1 MKLISAIFLFYFI
14 LNPVLAQVFTP
25 NDGNWASKDT
35 SIADT
40 PEGDLMVRT
49 GDIDNMG
56 FGWPSG
62 FDPFSGF
69 NTPSHSFPW
78 TVDTTDPGGT
88 DRIMVVSSYVGT
100 PPSGRDGYTNS
111 TSRPGNAVDGVVLN
125 FTFQGQIEAAYL
137 YAFLDDFQ
145 APVWHANYQVMLDS
159 IRVPFYEGLVNSL
172 VQTGPIGKIVK
183 LPIPSSLLY
192 LLNDGKLEL
201 KFDDVS
207 TGAGDGFSIDFVKL
221 VINPVILE
229 GSCLVKGT
237 VTELSSGLPIA
248 GVRVMV
254 NGLDSAFTDA
264 AGKYRIP
271 AIHPGILFVQTY
283 KQGFGAET
291 ATLILSQADSAIR
304 DFALKTG
311 APQLVYHFPEDNA
324 VSMDTSVHLK
334 MVFSRSMNLQSF
346 SALTFIL
353 SDGEKN
359 VGGTYSASGD
369 TLIFSPDTLL
379 WGKTYLATAIIG
391 LRSTDNISLDRNYSF
406 SFSTFDPSS
415 SRKLMLPSSLM
426 AAYLPSRGLFQVSGI
441 TAGCLLSVYDSEGKL
456 VLQESNASAEH
467 LLDLSCHSPGIYILR
482 AQKENSCSQIRLML
496 RP

>member
-1 MKLISAIFLFYFI
+1 MKFISATFLFYFF
-14 LNPVLAQVFTP
+14 LNPVFAQIFTL

-35 SIADT
+35 SIFDT

-78 TVDTTDPGGT
+78 PIDTTDPAGT

-100 PPSGRDGYTNS
+100 PPSGRDGYTN
-111 TSRPGNAVDGVVLN
+111 TTTRPGNAVDGVVLN
-125 FTFQGQIEAAYL
+125 FSFPGQIEAAYL

-183 LPIPSSLLY
+183 LPIPSNLLY

-221 VINPVILE
+221 VINPIILE

-237 VTELSSGLPIA
+237 ITSLSNGLPLA

-271 AIHPGILFVQTY
+271 AIHPGILFIQTY

-291 ATLILSQADSAIR
+291 ASLILSQSDSATR
-304 DFALKTG
+304 DFALKAD

-324 VSMDTSVHLK
+324 VSVDTSVHLK
-334 MVFSRSMNLQSF
+334 MVFSRPMNLQSF
-346 SALTFIL
+346 SALSFIL
-353 SDGEKN
+353 SDGVRN
-359 VGGTYSASGD
+359 VGGTYSANGD

-391 LRSTDNISLDRNYSF
+391 LRSTDNVSLDRNYSF
-406 SFSTFDPSS
+406 SFSTFDPSYKKKS
-415 SRKLMLPSSLM
+415 ISLGSLL
-426 AAYLPSRGLFQVSGI
+426 AAYLPSRGLFQLSAI
-441 TAGCLLSVYDSEGKL
+441 AAGSLLSVYDSDGKL
-456 VLQESNASAEH
+456 VLQESCDSGEH
-467 LLDLSCHSPGIYILR
+467 LLDLSCHSPGIYFLR
-482 AQKENSCSQIRLML
+482 AQNGNRFSQVRLML